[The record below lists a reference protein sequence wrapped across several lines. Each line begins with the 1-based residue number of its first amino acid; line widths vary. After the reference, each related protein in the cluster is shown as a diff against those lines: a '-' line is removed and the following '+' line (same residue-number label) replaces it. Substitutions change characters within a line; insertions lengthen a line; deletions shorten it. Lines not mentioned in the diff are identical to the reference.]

1 MPPARIGNRQDP
13 DAHDGHPIAVAAA
26 RSGLSQDVLRV
37 WERRYRA
44 VRPSRAPGGQR
55 LYTDSDIERLRLLR
69 MATQAGRSIGRVAGL
84 PTDALTQ
91 LVSEDAT
98 ARERIGSA
106 GGTVSNPA
114 RTVSSALEAT
124 RQLDGRLLEEALRS
138 TLALE
143 GLTQFVDGVVVPFLT
158 AIGDEWEAGRLS
170 PSEEHLASSVLE
182 SILLDATRSLAPP
195 KGAHG
200 VLAATLASERHSLGA
215 AIAGAVAAAAG
226 WRVVYLGAD
235 LPSADIAEAARSAR
249 VHVVALSVV
258 YVDDAQRVVGELRRL
273 RRLLP
278 SEVSLFVGGAGAVA
292 VRADLARLGA
302 TVCTDLPTL
311 RAALADYE
319 APA

>member
-1 MPPARIGNRQDP
+1 MPSAALGSENDP
-13 DAHDGHPIAVAAA
+13 DVHSGHHIAVAAA

-37 WERRYRA
+37 WERRYKA

-69 MATQAGRSIGRVAGL
+69 MATQAGRSIGRIAEL

-91 LVSEDAT
+91 LVSEDAA

-106 GGTVSNPA
+106 GITVSDSA
-114 RTVSSALEAT
+114 RAVSSALEAA
-124 RQLDGRLLEEALRS
+124 RQFDGRLLEEILRT

-143 GLTQFVDGVVVPFLT
+143 GVTQFVDGVVVPLLT
-158 AIGDEWEAGRLS
+158 AVGDEWNAGRLS
-170 PSEEHLASSVLE
+170 PSEEHLASSVIE
-182 SILLDATRSLAPP
+182 GILLDATRSLAEP
-195 KGAHG
+195 KGARG
-200 VLAATLASERHSLGA
+200 ILLATLASERHSLGA

-235 LPSADIAEAARSAR
+235 LPSADIAEAARSTG
-249 VHVVALSVV
+249 VQVVALSVV

-278 SEVSLFVGGAGAVA
+278 SDVSLFVGGSGAA
-292 VRADLARLGA
+292 AMRADLARLGA
-302 TVCTDLPTL
+302 TVCADLPSL

-319 APA
+319 VPA